1 MEVSAQ
7 GDADFAPT
15 AGFVQSSLC
24 SMWSK
29 LHQSISRLARASFVR
44 AAINALWHL
53 PGSVPGPA
61 APDEPAQPKPPAS
74 DPSGVGEIARS
85 SRIGAQRAWASAFL
99 PRLVTNRIRKRRTR
113 RLRSALPEGSAARG
127 LRLHR
132 EMPDAER
139 PRRARGGNPCKCHGS
154 IFGARGETCSGRF
167 RSRGAP
173 YFGVFVIRGETCS
186 SQKNVA
192 RRAPST
198 SRWCKEDG
206 QRGRTARWDF
216 AGNRVFGEVRRW
228 LQCPVCILG

>member
-1 MEVSAQ
+1 LLVVPA
-7 GDADFAPT
+7 
-15 AGFVQSSLC
+15 
-24 SMWSK
+24 SK
-29 LHQSISRLARASFVR
+29 PSGLGLPLSCRASSR
-44 AAINALWHL
+44 TEC
-53 PGSVPGPA
+53 GSLESGACEARSPKGQQPPA
-61 APDEPAQPKPPAS
+61 AVASEDAGREASQAGQGWQPLQVP
-74 DPSGVGEIARS
+74 
-85 SRIGAQRAWASAFL
+85 
-99 PRLVTNRIRKRRTR
+99 RIRFRCTWRI
-113 RLRSALPEGSAARG
+113 LLWQDCFCGAS
-127 LRLHR
+127 R
-132 EMPDAER
+132 E
-139 PRRARGGNPCKCHGS
+139 
-154 IFGARGETCSGRF
+154 IVFGARGETCSGRF